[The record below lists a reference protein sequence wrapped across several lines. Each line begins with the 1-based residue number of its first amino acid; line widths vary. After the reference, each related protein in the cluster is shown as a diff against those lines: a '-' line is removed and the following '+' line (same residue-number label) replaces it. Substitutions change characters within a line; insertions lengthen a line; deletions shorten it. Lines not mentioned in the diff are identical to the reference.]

1 MDKEQEISQGKDAQ
15 NLLESEVFKKTFIN
29 YRKELIE
36 AWQETQPEDV
46 ALRESIYKAM
56 QILPEIEKHLRIMI
70 DKGKISQQQIEK
82 MRGVFKT

>member
-1 MDKEQEISQGKDAQ
+1 MDKEQEITQGLEAQ

-29 YRKELIE
+29 YRMQLIE
-36 AWQETQPEDV
+36 SWQETQPEDV